1 MLLSIVIFIF
11 CLAGSAFFSATEV
24 AFFSLNPLSVT
35 NGNRHKLEK
44 LFHSKNDIIAML
56 LTGNNLAIV
65 CGTLAFDSFMPAN
78 KEFYVKVV
86 QFLVELMLFLLI
98 GEVLPKA
105 IGRRKNL
112 RLLEK
117 SYSLIWMFYYLLLP
131 MSYIFLKISR
141 LIGKVGAVRGEDARL
156 EVFRFI
162 SEHTG
167 ESRLPL
173 TESLAAYSS
182 TMISEIMTPM
192 NEISSLP
199 AGATLGECA
208 EIIEKS
214 SYSRYP
220 VYENIPAEIIGYL
233 DLRDALSMPASTRIR
248 QMMKPAVFY
257 PYSMKLD
264 ALHAE
269 MRRIAAPMVFVVSE
283 YGVILGMVT
292 EENLAEELVGDIF
305 SHDQKLETQY
315 LRKAEGNAF
324 DIDCVMDIDDF
335 AREFSLSIP
344 KDNFETLGGYLITN
358 LLRIPLTE
366 EELELP
372 IGKFKVLEA
381 TRNSLRRV
389 RFSPRRKR

>member
-1 MLLSIVIFIF
+1 
-11 CLAGSAFFSATEV
+11 
-24 AFFSLNPLSVT
+24 
-35 NGNRHKLEK
+35 
-44 LFHSKNDIIAML
+44 
-56 LTGNNLAIV
+56 
-65 CGTLAFDSFMPAN
+65 
-78 KEFYVKVV
+78 
-86 QFLVELMLFLLI
+86 LFLLV

-117 SYSLIWMFYYLLLP
+117 SYPLIWVFYYLLLP

-141 LIGKVGAVRGEDARL
+141 FIGKVGVVRGEDARL

-192 NEISSLP
+192 NEISSLSV
-199 AGATLGECA
+199 GATLGECA

-233 DLRDALSMPASTRIR
+233 DLRDALSMPASARIR
-248 QMMKPAVFY
+248 QIMKPALFY

-269 MRRIAAPMVFVVSE
+269 MRRIAVPMVFVVSE
-283 YGVILGMVT
+283 YGIILGMVT

-305 SHDQKLETQY
+305 SHDQKLETEY
-315 LRKAEGNAF
+315 LSKNEEGDY

-335 AREFSLSIP
+335 AKVFSLTII
-344 KDNFETLGGYLITN
+344 KENFETLGGYLLNN
-358 LLRIPLTE
+358 LMRVPVVN
-366 EELELP
+366 EELDLP
-372 IGKFKVLEA
+372 PGKFKVLES
-381 TRNSLRRV
+381 TRSALRRV
-389 RFSPRRKR
+389 RFFPRRKR